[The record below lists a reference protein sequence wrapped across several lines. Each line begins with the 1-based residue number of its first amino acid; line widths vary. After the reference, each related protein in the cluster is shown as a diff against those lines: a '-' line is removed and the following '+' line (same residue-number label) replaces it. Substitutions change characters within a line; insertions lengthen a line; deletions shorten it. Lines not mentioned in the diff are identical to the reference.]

1 MSESPAVP
9 SSAPVSAPVTATASA
24 AATPT
29 PTPPPVP
36 AVPAAPVAAPAP
48 APVAVSSPAPAPT
61 PPATVPVPAAPTVA
75 PAPASVPPPVVA
87 QASSPAVAT
96 PSGPS
101 PAVTPIST
109 AVPTP
114 AQAPS
119 PAAASPAPQTP
130 ALSQATITQLA
141 IFYASQHHQQALAAY
156 NAKPTGNPPQPMSQ
170 QQAQQL
176 FLRLPPQQQRQVQAT
191 FIARQRIAAQQ
202 ATQSPQRSPTSPAP
216 PSTATPYHPSLLGSG
231 GSTAPTTPTQPAQ
244 QPPAPAP
251 QPQPQ
256 PQAQARPP
264 PPPQP
269 AAPAPPPARQ
279 RPATSQ
285 SKSKQQ
291 SNLRTVSFVPQ
302 DEPETGAD
310 RSRRREEGFRGS
322 MRGEIATLMYAAGD
336 VKEPDVDS
344 VDFVEDMVVE
354 FLADLCRPVPPIRPT
369 ANATHTAVPLS
380 ADTLRHRLAS
390 QPYLRKYLE
399 RWDDMTYMWQELQ
412 ASRRVAQPNH
422 QDLIADLGKQFLG
435 LDEQDGPA
443 AKRRALEGADGE
455 PKRRG
460 RPPKNPEERKKPGP
474 KKGWKKNLDPNA
486 PPKKRNARA
495 NYKKRDRA
503 SASIAP
509 PSPSKASTPAP

>member
-9 SSAPVSAPVTATASA
+9 SPAPVSAPVTATTSA
-24 AATPT
+24 VATPT
-29 PTPPPVP
+29 PTPPPPAP
-36 AVPAAPVAAPAP
+36 AVPAAPVAVPSP
-48 APVAVSSPAPAPT
+48 APVPAASTAP
-61 PPATVPVPAAPTVA
+61 VPVPATPVA
-75 PAPASVPPPVVA
+75 TPVPPVVPQPATA
-87 QASSPAVAT
+87 QAPSPAVAT
-96 PSGPS
+96 PPGPS
-101 PAVTPIST
+101 PVVTPIST

-119 PAAASPAPQTP
+119 PAAASPAPQAP
-130 ALSQATITQLA
+130 ALSPQTIAQLA

-202 ATQSPQRSPTSPAP
+202 ATQSPQRSPTSPATP
-216 PSTATPYHPSLLGSG
+216 AGATPYHPSLLGNG
-231 GSTAPTTPTQPAQ
+231 GSTTPTTPTHPASQ
-244 QPPAPAP
+244 VQVQTRPP
-251 QPQPQ
+251 PQPQ

-264 PPPQP
+264 PPPLP
-269 AAPAPPPARQ
+269 AAPTPPPARQ
-279 RPATSQ
+279 RPAASQ

-291 SNLRTVSFVPQ
+291 SNLRTVSFVPTQ
-302 DEPETGAD
+302 DDHETGGD

-354 FLADLCRPVPPIRPT
+354 FLADLCRPVPPIRT
-369 ANATHTAVPLS
+369 ASNATHTAVPLS

-486 PPKKRNARA
+486 PPKKRNARP
-495 NYKKRDRA
+495 NYKKRDRV

>member
-9 SSAPVSAPVTATASA
+9 SPASASGPATATASA

-36 AVPAAPVAAPAP
+36 AVPAVQPTAPSPAPAAAAPTAPPVQAPLPTPVPAP
-48 APVAVSSPAPAPT
+48 APVAAPQPVTVQAPSPAVASPAPT
-61 PPATVPVPAAPTVA
+61 PPTP
-75 PAPASVPPPVVA
+75 SPVV
-87 QASSPAVAT
+87 T
-96 PSGPS
+96 P
-101 PAVTPIST
+101 VTT

-119 PAAASPAPQTP
+119 PAAASPAPQAP
-130 ALSQATITQLA
+130 ALSQATINQLA

-156 NAKPTGNPPQPMSQ
+156 NAKPTGNPPQPMSH

-202 ATQSPQRSPTSPAP
+202 ATQAPPRPPASPAP
-216 PSTATPYHPSLLGSG
+216 APAPAATTYHPSLLGSG
-231 GSTAPTTPTQPAQ
+231 GATTPTAPAQ
-244 QPPAPAP
+244 PTQPPPAP
-251 QPQPQ
+251 QPQ
-256 PQAQARPP
+256 ARPP
-264 PPPQP
+264 PAPQPASVPAPAP
-269 AAPAPPPARQ
+269 AAPAPARQ
-279 RPATSQ
+279 RTAASQ

-291 SNLRTVSFVPQ
+291 SNPRTVSFVPTQ
-302 DEPETGAD
+302 DEAETGGD
-310 RSRRREEGFRGS
+310 RSRRREEGFRGT

-354 FLADLCRPVPPIRPT
+354 FLADLCRPVPPIRT
-369 ANATHTAVPLS
+369 APHATHTAVPLS

-443 AKRRALEGADGE
+443 AKRRAVEGADGE

-486 PPKKRNARA
+486 PPKKRTARA
-495 NYKKRDRA
+495 GYKKRDRA

-509 PSPSKASTPAP
+509 PSPNKTSTPAP